1 MPRQSADNAPMKRI
15 HIALAVSKLDDAI
28 EDTRHRLGVAP
39 CVVVPDTYALFRTE
53 SANIS
58 LTENAKEA
66 GQLRHLG
73 IEDPEAATFTA
84 EPGPDGLIWE
94 RFTAEHQ
101 AHEINAYWPQANYTP
116 KEP

>member
-73 IEDPEAATFTA
+73 IEDPEACDLHRRARA
-84 EPGPDGLIWE
+84 GRADLGAVHG
-94 RFTAEHQ
+94 RASGR
-101 AHEINAYWPQANYTP
+101 
-116 KEP
+116 